1 MSKHE
6 EALERA
12 KKEYQEADGIS
23 REILERIFPELSE
36 SEDEKIRKAIVRTVE
51 SFGPKSANPKMFND
65 MLAWLEKQRPIFS
78 DSEQRDPWEYIE
90 KFKKLYGHYPKDADE
105 ISVIVSEMV
114 KKQKPP
120 IKLAKGSDEDLTD
133 FESALYSVFSD
144 IWQDYT
150 LGNEINV
157 AEVVKEHS
165 GELLEVARN
174 RKWGEEDDT
183 IISRILCI
191 CNDFKKSFEISP
203 ASAKV
208 VQKDIDKI
216 DNWLKSLN
224 PLSRWRW
231 KPSEEQ
237 MKALDIAIRA
247 GINPSTWEGTALRS
261 LYDDLKKL

>member
-114 KKQKPP
+114 KKANSTMSEK
-120 IKLAKGSDEDLTD
+120 D
-133 FESALYSVFSD
+133 
-144 IWQDYT
+144 
-150 LGNEINV
+150 EINKGFTRMML
-157 AEVVKEHS
+157 KEENKKMIS
-165 GELLEVARN
+165 AIYQVILDSQNENGWNCVYCDD
-174 RKWGEEDDT
+174 RK
-183 IISRILCI
+183 ISYESI
-191 CNDFKKSFEISP
+191 K
-203 ASAKV
+203 
-208 VQKDIDKI
+208 
-216 DNWLKSLN
+216 NWLESLKK
-224 PLSRWRW
+224 LDIW
-231 KPSEEQ
+231 KPSKEQ
-237 MKALDIAIRA
+237 LQALSR
-247 GINPSTWEGTALRS
+247 SMCGTNDPLYS
-261 LYDDLKKL
+261 LYEDLKKL